1 MIGIVFA
8 LLAALAY
15 SYSVVLV
22 RKRLQESN
30 FFSVAL
36 VITVTGN
43 IILWPIALLF
53 TNLRTVNLE
62 GIFFF
67 AIAGILAPGI
77 ARLLYFKGMEVVG
90 AALNASIFATYPMYV
105 SIFAV
110 LFLSETLALENWLG
124 IICIVVGVVFI
135 ERSLS
140 KPIIG
145 SKRPLK
151 KSLVFPILATLARAL
166 SAIIRKH
173 GLNIYNEPFLGVAIG
188 YSSTLLLYLPI
199 LFSSYTTRGSMF
211 SGKDFRLFWKIGVY
225 MSLGWILAFYSLS
238 HERVSIVTPLM
249 QTQPMFILFF
259 AYLYL
264 KELEHISVKLV
275 ISTLLIVIGVIFVS
289 IRGF

>member
-30 FFSVAL
+30 FFSVAM

-53 TNLRTVNLE
+53 TNLGTVNLE
-62 GIFFF
+62 GAFFF

-110 LFLSETLALENWLG
+110 LLLSESLALENWFG
-124 IICIVVGVVFI
+124 IICIVVGVVLI

-145 SKRPLK
+145 SKRLFK
-151 KSLVFPILATLARAL
+151 KSLVFPLLATLTRAF

-211 SGKDFRLFWKIGVY
+211 SRKDFRMFWKVGVY

-238 HERVSIVTPLM
+238 HEMVSIVTPLV
-249 QTQPMFILFF
+249 QTQPLFILFF
-259 AYLYL
+259 SYLYL
-264 KELEHISVKLV
+264 KKLEHISFKLV
-275 ISTLLIVIGVIFVS
+275 ISTLLIVIGVMFVS